1 MNRPSRPH
9 DLRGIA
15 TGPPAELFPRA
26 RGLFGALW
34 HRRSIRAQLL
44 LAFIVLDLIAAGIA
58 GAIIIWQAR
67 ASTRIEIA
75 ASMQLAERLAS
86 ETLRLAQQDGSAQD
100 LMSRLPS
107 PLQVLRHVRIHVV
120 DAGTSDVTQPASHDP
135 AQWTDPRTPAWF
147 AALIAPPPRQHKLPV
162 VVDGRTLGA
171 LVIVGEPSDEIAE
184 VWENTLALAAVALVG
199 HLALIGALYVIF
211 GHLLRP
217 LASLAGGMRD
227 LERHNYTVRLKP
239 PRTRELLAITERFNA
254 LATALGAARAENIR
268 LSQRVITAQDDE
280 RRRVALELH
289 DEVGPSLFGLK
300 ASVGSIGRVLGKART
315 ATAGKI
321 AERVHEMQ
329 TIIDHLQGLNR
340 RMLNRLRPMA
350 LGHLPLGD
358 LLSEM
363 VQERARQQPDIA
375 FALRTGLLRD
385 SYGDSVDLT
394 LYRCVQEG
402 LTNALRHADAKR
414 VDIDIGASLGEAGFS
429 LTLTIRDNGRGMEP
443 TARPG
448 FGLTGMQE
456 RVHALGGEHA
466 LESLAGR
473 GTCVRVTIPVR
484 ARAADSRELT
494 EPSGAPP

>member
-1 MNRPSRPH
+1 MTRPSRPH
-9 DLRGIA
+9 DLRGTA
-15 TGPPAELFPRA
+15 TEPPAELFPRA

-44 LAFIVLDLIAAGIA
+44 LAFVVLDLFAASIA
-58 GAIIIWQAR
+58 GAIIIWHAR

-75 ASMQLAERLAS
+75 ASMQLAERLAA

-107 PLQVLRHVRIHVV
+107 PLQALRHVRIHVV
-120 DAGTSDVTQPASHDP
+120 DVSAKDTTPPASPD
-135 AQWTDPRTPAWF
+135 AANWTDPRTPAWF
-147 AALIAPPPRQHKLPV
+147 AALIRPPPRRHELPV
-162 VVDGRTLGA
+162 VVDGRAIGA

-184 VWENTLALAAVALVG
+184 VWENTLALGAVALIG
-199 HLALIGALYVIF
+199 HLVLIGALYVIF

-217 LASLAGGMRD
+217 LAGLAGGMRD
-227 LERHNYTVRLKP
+227 LERHNYTVRLTE
-239 PRTRELLAITERFNA
+239 PRARELSAITDRFNA
-254 LATALGAARAENIR
+254 LASALEAARAENIR
-268 LSQRVITAQDDE
+268 LSRRVITAQDDE

-300 ASVGSIGRVLGKART
+300 ASAGSIGLVLGKART
-315 ATAGKI
+315 ATASKI
-321 AERVHEMQ
+321 AERVREMQ

-375 FALRTGLLRD
+375 FALRTGQLRD

-394 LYRCVQEG
+394 IYRSVQEG
-402 LTNALRHADAKR
+402 LTNALRHADANR
-414 VDIDIGASLGEAGFS
+414 VDIDIGETPDGTASN
-429 LTLTIRDNGRGMEP
+429 LTLTVRDDGRGMEP
-443 TARPG
+443 NARPG

-456 RVHALGGEHA
+456 RVRALGGEHR

-473 GTCVRVTIPVR
+473 GTCVRVIIPVR
-484 ARAADSRELT
+484 AQAADNREFT
-494 EPSGAPP
+494 ELNGGAP

>member
-15 TGPPAELFPRA
+15 TVPPAELFPRTQ
-26 RGLFGALW
+26 GLFGALW

-44 LAFIVLDLIAAGIA
+44 LAFIVLDLIAASIA
-58 GAIIIWQAR
+58 GALIIWQAR

-75 ASMQLAERLAS
+75 ASMQLAERLAA
-86 ETLRLAQQDGSAQD
+86 ETLRLAQQDGSAQE
-100 LMSRLPS
+100 LMSRLPA
-107 PLQVLRHVRIHVV
+107 PLQVLRHVRIHVA
-120 DAGTSDVTQPASHDP
+120 DAGASNVTPAVVPD
-135 AQWTDPRTPAWF
+135 AANWTDPRTPAWF
-147 AALIAPPPRQHKLPV
+147 AALIAPPPRQHVLPV
-162 VVDGRTLGA
+162 VVDGRTVGS
-171 LVIVGEPSDEIAE
+171 LVIVGESSDEIAE

-199 HLALIGALYVIF
+199 HLVLIGALYVIF

-217 LASLAGGMRD
+217 LAGLADGMRD

-239 PRTRELLAITERFNA
+239 PRTRELLAITDRFNG

-280 RRRVALELH
+280 RRRIALELH

-300 ASVGSIGRVLGKART
+300 ASAGSIGLVLGKART

-321 AERVHEMQ
+321 AERVREMQ

-350 LGHLPLGD
+350 LGHLPLGE
-358 LLSEM
+358 LLAEM

-375 FALRTGLLRD
+375 FALRTGQLRD

-394 LYRCVQEG
+394 IYRCVQEG

-414 VDIDIGASLGEAGFS
+414 VDIDIGEYLGEAGFS
-429 LTLTIRDNGRGMEP
+429 LTLTLRDDGRGMGP
-443 TARPG
+443 NTRPG

-473 GTCVRVTIPVR
+473 GTCVRVVIPVR
-484 ARAADSRELT
+484 PQTADMRELA
-494 EPSGAPP
+494 EPNGGAP

>member
-1 MNRPSRPH
+1 MNRPSRPD

-15 TGPPAELFPRA
+15 TRPPAELFPRV

-44 LAFIVLDLIAAGIA
+44 LSFIVLDLIAASIA

-67 ASTRIEIA
+67 ASTRLEIA

-86 ETLRLAQQDGSAQD
+86 ETLRRAQQDGSVQD

-107 PLQVLRHVRIHVV
+107 PLQALRHVRIHMV
-120 DAGTSDVTQPASHDP
+120 DADDKEAMAPASRISAP
-135 AQWTDPRTPAWF
+135 WTDPRTPAWF
-147 AALIAPPPRQHKLPV
+147 AAMIAPPPRRHELPV
-162 VVDGRTLGA
+162 MTGGRTVGT

-217 LASLAGGMRD
+217 LAGVAGGMRD

-254 LATALGAARAENIR
+254 LAAALGAARAENIR
-268 LSQRVITAQDDE
+268 LSRRVITAQDDE

-300 ASVGSIGRVLGKART
+300 ASAGSIALVLGKART

-321 AERVHEMQ
+321 AERLREMQ

-350 LGHLPLGD
+350 LGHLPLGE

-363 VQERARQQPDIA
+363 VQERARQQPDLA
-375 FALRTGLLRD
+375 FALRAGRLRD

-394 LYRCVQEG
+394 IYRCVQEG

-414 VDIDIGASLGEAGFS
+414 VDIDIGECPGEGGFS
-429 LTLTIRDNGRGMEP
+429 LTLTIRDDGRGIEP
-443 TARPG
+443 NARPG

-473 GTCVRVTIPVR
+473 GTCVRITIPVR
-484 ARAADSRELT
+484 VQTAENRERA
-494 EPSGAPP
+494 EPNGGPP